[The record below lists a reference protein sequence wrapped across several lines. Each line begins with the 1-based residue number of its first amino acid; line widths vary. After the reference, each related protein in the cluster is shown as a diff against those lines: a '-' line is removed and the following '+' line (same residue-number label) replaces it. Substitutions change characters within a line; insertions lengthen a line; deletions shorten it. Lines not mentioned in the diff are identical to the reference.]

1 MRLSLEA
8 NRYSHSAEVNN
19 LMSAHFSVI
28 ISVAPCERLIYSIL
42 SLEYYRT
49 NVIYVSF
56 AVRLWMWVCVCVL
69 SDRFLFVL
77 SVSLMLTESF
87 YNKRKSSKFHL
98 MSNNGRFST
107 RNHRHTE
114 QKQKNTKKRAYSNTD
129 VFKHSETFQDKVF
142 AIIPRT
148 KTETRR
154 LSTNSHLYAIQFHSL
169 FSFFWAV
176 F

>member
-1 MRLSLEA
+1 MRT
-8 NRYSHSAEVNN
+8 
-19 LMSAHFSVI
+19 AHLFHF
-28 ISVAPCERLIYSIL
+28 ISWIL
-42 SLEYYRT
+42 SDECDICFLCCT
-49 NVIYVSF
+49 FVNVS
-56 AVRLWMWVCVCVL
+56 VCVCVL